1 MKLKYY
7 LRGIGIGIIVT
18 TIILTISF
26 SGRKEEI
33 SDEEVIARAT
43 QLGMVMQEDE
53 PVEEETESTEQ
64 RETQVGDMSE
74 PEETE
79 DTQALESSG
88 QEESG
93 IQQPKQESISGQND
107 AIERDMSQNDTVS
120 ENESEMFRLIIQKG
134 DVCRVVCEKL
144 AEGGVITDSEALR
157 KYLFEI
163 GYASNMSVGQYDI
176 PYGASNQE
184 IAEILEKGPVE

>member
-64 RETQVGDMSE
+64 REKQVGDMSE
-74 PEETE
+74 PEEAE

-93 IQQPKQESISGQND
+93 IQQPEQESISGQND
-107 AIERDMSQNDTVS
+107 AIEQDMSQNDTVS

-176 PYGASNQE
+176 PYGASNEE